1 MQQYAHQRILY
12 LSYPSSPWLHA
23 SLRSQWTEILPKV
36 PLGPSSR
43 HLFKIPDTTRF
54 NYVKLNMY
62 PDGGIVSTATVGLSR

>member
-1 MQQYAHQRILY
+1 MQRYAHQCVLY
-12 LSYPSSPWLHA
+12 ANSFLTTANS
-23 SLRSQWTEILPKV
+23 RSQWTEILPKV

-62 PDGGIVSTATVGLSR
+62 PDGGIVSTATVVPSR